1 MAAAAAAAAI
11 PAAAIS
17 RPNQRISLAPSP
29 SPRPPCSSLSLR
41 SGFVG
46 RALATGQPVAVVVPR
61 RGVSVRMAWDGP
73 LSSVRLIVQ
82 GRNVK
87 VRLIACLLHSR
98 VQYIFP
104 FSFRFCFQLN
114 ATGWHGV
121 GVDTEEKKTRTNQ
134 SMNTAT

>member
-17 RPNQRISLAPSP
+17 RPKHHRVSLSLAPSP
-29 SPRPPCSSLSLR
+29 RLPCPSLR
-41 SGFVG
+41 SGFLG
-46 RALATGQPVAVVVPR
+46 RALATDVQPAAVVASPR

-87 VRLIACLLHSR
+87 VRLIELILEF
-98 VQYIFP
+98 FP
-104 FSFRFCFQLN
+104 IAFASN
-114 ATGWHGV
+114 NPTGS
-121 GVDTEEKKTRTNQ
+121 D
-134 SMNTAT
+134 

>member
-17 RPNQRISLAPSP
+17 RPKHHRVSLSLAPSP
-29 SPRPPCSSLSLR
+29 RLPCPSLR
-41 SGFVG
+41 SGFLG
-46 RALATGQPVAVVVPR
+46 RALATDVQPAAVVASPR

-87 VRLIACLLHSR
+87 VRLIELILEF
-98 VQYIFP
+98 FP
-104 FSFRFCFQLN
+104 IAFASN
-114 ATGWHGV
+114 NPTGSDWIGL
-121 GVDTEEKKTRTNQ
+121 DWME
-134 SMNTAT
+134 

>member
-1 MAAAAAAAAI
+1 MAAAAAI

-87 VRLIACLLHSR
+87 VRLIELILEF
-98 VQYIFP
+98 FP
-104 FSFRFCFQLN
+104 IAFASN
-114 ATGWHGV
+114 NPTGSDWIGL
-121 GVDTEEKKTRTNQ
+121 DWME
-134 SMNTAT
+134 